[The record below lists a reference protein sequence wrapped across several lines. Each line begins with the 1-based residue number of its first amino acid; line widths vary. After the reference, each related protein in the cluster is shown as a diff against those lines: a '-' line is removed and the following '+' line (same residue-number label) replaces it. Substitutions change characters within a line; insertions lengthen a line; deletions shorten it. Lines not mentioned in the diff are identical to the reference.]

1 MKILKYLL
9 GTIAVLFIGF
19 ILIGVFK
26 PSISYGS
33 ELEINKSVKEAWA
46 VMNDESKTHLWLTGL
61 KSSELVSG
69 TVGEVGAVT
78 KIVMAPEGAEAMEM
92 TETITAKKENEHMG
106 LAFEADIV
114 SSTLDMYF
122 TEKDGKAIV
131 RSSAVAHGKGMIM
144 KSLMPIM
151 KSAMQKS
158 DLEIMAN
165 LKKVIEENTTDYF
178 PQPKMEANEM
188 KNVVMEIDAAKG

>member
-1 MKILKYLL
+1 MKTLKYLL
-9 GTIAVLFIGF
+9 VLIAILFVGF

-26 PSISYGS
+26 PSINYGS
-33 ELEINKSVKEAWA
+33 ELEINKPVKEAWA

-61 KSSELVSG
+61 ESSELISG
-69 TVGEVGAVT
+69 TAGEVGAVT
-78 KIVMAPEGAEAMEM
+78 KIVMAPEGSEVMEM
-92 TETITAKKENEHMG
+92 TETITARKENEHMG
-106 LAFEADIV
+106 FAFEAAIV

-122 TEKDGKAIV
+122 STKNGKTIMQSNAT
-131 RSSAVAHGKGMIM
+131 AKGKGMLM

-178 PQPKMEANEM
+178 PQPKMEVSEM
-188 KNVVMEIDAAKG
+188 ENTVMEIDATKG